1 MSQSNTSSSSRSDET
16 TQSVTMFIFVN
27 SDLELPKGKWAA
39 QVGHIVQLITEEII
53 RNGFEASGVPE
64 SYVEYIKWKQGGA
77 IGTKIIKRASTAELQ
92 ELLKLEYARGITDE
106 CFAKPPFSTT
116 QKEQQKQKCLTVV
129 GLFPSSKY
137 NDIAEKFSL
146 Y

>member
-1 MSQSNTSSSSRSDET
+1 MSQLHTTNSGSSDTT

-27 SDLELPKGKWAA
+27 SDLDLPKGKMAA

-64 SYVEYIKWKQGGA
+64 SYVDYIKWKQGGA

-92 ELLKLEYARGITDE
+92 
-106 CFAKPPFSTT
+106 
-116 QKEQQKQKCLTVV
+116 
-129 GLFPSSKY
+129 
-137 NDIAEKFSL
+137 
-146 Y
+146 